1 MKRGSNAQRGHYEQ
15 TTHIPGPWHHAALLI
30 TAQARAFPSLQT
42 GENVISYLAWETSTA
57 PIGSPSFGVGTVLY
71 GVLSAASITHEDGS
85 TWNKTTTDHLTGIF
99 MSEVAQVIGGNL
111 FVLKP
116 VSAANV
122 PADFTGLFT
131 PAELAAGAV
140 MKLYSNPIDVDNG
153 LTNNAATDR
162 TKSIANAVAGTPWL
176 VLNQTAV
183 GTVIGPGNPDYFLTN
198 TLKNP
203 ATTVKAESFAQT
215 NFGLSVFENFTG
227 VPINGVPD
235 VIGLAALEVAEH
247 YAFPLAQAWDIRN
260 TDPASLN
267 AVPEP
272 ASLIIMGSGLMGLF
286 GLRRRQKKNV

>member
-1 MKRGSNAQRGHYEQ
+1 ML
-15 TTHIPGPWHHAALLI
+15 ALLI

-176 VLNQTAV
+176 YLSQNAV
-183 GTVIGPGNPDYFLTN
+183 NSTIVPDDYFFT
-198 TLKNP
+198 TVLKDP
-203 ATTVKAESFAQT
+203 ATTVRGQSFAET
-215 NFGLSVFENFTG
+215 NFGLSVLENFTG
-227 VPINGVPD
+227 TPIQDNSPDIVGV
-235 VIGLAALEVAEH
+235 AALEVATH
-247 YAFPLAQAWDIRN
+247 YTFPLAKAWTIRN
-260 TDPASLN
+260 TDPASMVG
-267 AVPEP
+267 APVPEP
-272 ASLIIMGSGLMGLF
+272 ASMLLMGMGAL
-286 GLRRRQKKNV
+286 GAAVMRRRVRKSS

>member
-1 MKRGSNAQRGHYEQ
+1 MKKLQVSLIIG
-15 TTHIPGPWHHAALLI
+15 LLLAFM
-30 TAQARAFPSLQT
+30 TSMEARAVPILAN
-42 GENVISYLAWETSTA
+42 GDNVISFLSYETATA
-57 PIGSPSFGVGTVLY
+57 AIGTPGFGVGTVLY
-71 GVLSAASITHEDGS
+71 GILSANSVTHDDGS
-85 TWNKTTTDHLTGIF
+85 TWIKTTTEHVTGIF
-99 MSEVAQVIGGNL
+99 MGEVATVTNGAIVNGFQQQL

-116 VSAANV
+116 VPSADV
-122 PADFTGLFT
+122 PAAFAGLFT
-131 PAELAAGAV
+131 PAELAAGSV
-140 MKLYSNPIDVDNG
+140 MKLYTNPIDIDNG
-153 LTNNAATDR
+153 LTGAPVTDR